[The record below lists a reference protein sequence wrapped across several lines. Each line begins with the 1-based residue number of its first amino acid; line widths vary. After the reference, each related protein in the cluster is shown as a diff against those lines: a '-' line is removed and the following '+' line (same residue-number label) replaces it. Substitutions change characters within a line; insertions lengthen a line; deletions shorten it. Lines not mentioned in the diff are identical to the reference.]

1 VSEDGDVVQRI
12 NHFAPAGHDEF
23 GVALYCVSAYI
34 KPPSGATVC
43 KHQPTSERNVPV
55 PFPRPRQSEVCHGRL
70 KKTRVVSAKRN
81 GYKRK
86 I

>member
-43 KHQPTSERNVPV
+43 KHQPTVSRMFQSC
-55 PFPRPRQSEVCHGRL
+55 FPDPDNPKFVMG
-70 KKTRVVSAKRN
+70 V
-81 GYKRK
+81 
-86 I
+86 